1 MHFYG
6 KFYCN
11 ASFNVGCYHVTMGVV
26 FHKIAPKSRIWLLS
40 PSVLLLKHSRWA
52 SLLIWLFRWPSE
64 RTEGPSMRVSDL
76 GTCTSPSQAIRENWR
91 ALEVGVSP
99 KELLVLL
106 SSYKVDLE
114 GPRGGCQLWES
125 SETPLRPSGRP
136 GGSLR

>member
-76 GTCTSPSQAIRENWR
+76 GTCTGPSQAIRENWR
-91 ALEVGVSP
+91 ALEVGVQGVQLEETCPFLNKIEINFYYLFSS
-99 KELLVLL
+99 LHFFL
-106 SSYKVDLE
+106 SNFEHFCV
-114 GPRGGCQLWES
+114 
-125 SETPLRPSGRP
+125 
-136 GGSLR
+136 